1 MKLVKATT
9 ENIEE
14 IQKIARF
21 SWENTYKEILSNEQL
36 EYMLD
41 MMYSKQEI
49 SKHINR
55 NSNYHYYLIFDEELN
70 KKVGFIGFEN
80 NYDEKTTKLHRIY
93 LLPETKGKGFGK
105 TTLNYLKNQINEVEN
120 NRIILA
126 VNKQN
131 GARQFYESQ
140 GFSVYEEGVYDV
152 GSGYVMDDYLM
163 EWKKG

>member
-14 IQKIARF
+14 IQQIARF

-49 SKHINR
+49 SKHINDYF
-55 NSNYHYYLIFDEELN
+55 NYHYYLIFDEELN
-70 KKVGFIGFEN
+70 NNVGFIGFEN
-80 NYDEKTTKLHRIY
+80 NYDGKTTKLHRIY

-105 TTLNYLKNQINEVEN
+105 AALNYLKNQINEVGN

-131 GARQFYESQ
+131 GAKQFYESQ

-152 GSGYVMDDYLM
+152 GNGYVMDDYLM
-163 EWKKG
+163 EWKK